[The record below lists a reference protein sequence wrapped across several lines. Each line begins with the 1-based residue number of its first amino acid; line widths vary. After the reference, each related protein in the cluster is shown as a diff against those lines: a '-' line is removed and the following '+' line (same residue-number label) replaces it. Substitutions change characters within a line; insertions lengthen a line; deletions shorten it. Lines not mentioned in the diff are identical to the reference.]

1 MKGSPSNRQ
10 RNSALSP
17 LFTQTSLIS
26 VNNSG
31 PSLTSKLQVCSE
43 LELSTCTSTLLQDS
57 EEEEQLCEI
66 SSVNWTERAVSPTD
80 TELKVPVRL
89 ILDSELDALA
99 KAASSGRQ
107 GRVEEI

>member
-66 SSVNWTERAVSPTD
+66 SSVNWTE
-80 TELKVPVRL
+80 LKVPVRL